1 MGQPLDPDIGQA
13 LALVV
18 DGNPASRRT
27 LGNMLREF
35 GVRRIEQAVR
45 PQDARAML
53 EIRPFDIVLCDY
65 HFPGEGMNGQEL
77 MDDLR
82 QSGILPLRTVV
93 VMISGEADYGHVA
106 EAAEVA
112 LDAYLL
118 KPHTAEA
125 LRLRLAQARERKRA
139 LADVFALIADQQFQ
153 QAAELAQARADEHGI
168 AWLQA
173 ARIGADLWLRLG
185 RPAESMR
192 LLEAVVA
199 NGALPWARLGL
210 ARAQTEAGSVF
221 QARRTLEGLIGDQ
234 PGYADA
240 YDVMGRVQFEQGDVA
255 AAIDTLRQASRLTPH
270 SVARLVKLGLMQ
282 FYFGDV
288 KDAAAALLQAVRLG
302 ISSKVFDLQGL
313 TLLATLQYDRGDA
326 RGVGLAL
333 MTLRRQRQAAP
344 NSARLRRFEAVVAI
358 FLALLER
365 RVVDAVAAVQA
376 LLAEIG
382 APDFEFEAACNLMMV
397 LARLDSSELHLAE
410 LPEKVAQLA
419 ARFAVSRTT
428 CDLLCATVRTRPE
441 LVAAVR
447 GEYER
452 ISGIAE
458 QAVARTV
465 AGEPGAAAVILL
477 GAAERSLNAKLMDL
491 AMQTVRRHAG
501 AIAQA
506 DALLARLQHLHDT
519 YRSYGAQVRIAR
531 IDDARSMQAVA
542 RPDTLVPRGAAGAAG
557 AAGDGPAATVAP

>member
-1 MGQPLDPDIGQA
+1 MNRPLDPDIGQA
-13 LALVV
+13 LALVI
-18 DGNPASRRT
+18 DGHPASRRT
-27 LGNMLREF
+27 LAGMLREF
-35 GVRRIEQAVR
+35 GVKRIEQAVR
-45 PQDARAML
+45 PQDARGML

-65 HFPGEGMNGQEL
+65 HFAGESMNGQEL

-82 QSGILPLRTVV
+82 QSGILPLSTVV
-93 VMISGEADYGHVA
+93 VMISGEANYGHVA

-125 LRLRLAQARERKRA
+125 LRQRLAQARERKRA
-139 LADVFALIADQQFQ
+139 LADVFALVNERQYQ
-153 QAAELAQARADEHGI
+153 QAAELAQARAEARGI

-173 ARIGADLWLRLG
+173 ARIAADLWLRQG
-185 RPAESMR
+185 RPADSAR

-240 YDVMGRVQFEQGDVA
+240 YDVMGRVQFEQGETD
-255 AAIDTLRQASRLTPH
+255 AAIDTLRKASKLTPH

-288 KDAAAALLQAVRLG
+288 KEAAAVLMQAVKLG

-313 TLLATLQYDRGDA
+313 TLLATLHYDRGDA
-326 RGVGLAL
+326 RGVSLAVQ
-333 MTLRRQRQAAP
+333 TLQRQREAAP
-344 NSARLRRFEAVVAI
+344 QSPRLRRFEAVMAI

-365 RVVDAVAAVQA
+365 RVVDAVSSVQG

-382 APDFEFEAACNLMMV
+382 EPDFEFEAACNLMMV

-428 CDLLCATVRTRPE
+428 SELLCATVRTRPE
-441 LVAAVR
+441 LVASVR
-447 GEYER
+447 AEYER
-452 ISGIAE
+452 INGIAE
-458 QAVARTV
+458 QAVERTV
-465 AGEPGAAAVILL
+465 ARQPGAAAAMLL
-477 GAAERSLNAKLMDL
+477 SAAERTLNAKLMDL
-491 AMQTVRRHAG
+491 AMQTVRRHG
-501 AIAQA
+501 AAIDQA
-506 DALLARLQHLHDT
+506 DVLMAKLQHLHDT

-542 RPDTLVPRGAAGAAG
+542 RPDTVVPGAAGGVGDVDG
-557 AAGDGPAATVAP
+557 AAAATVPP